1 MSANRD
7 TRLRFEQW
15 AKNPSCMANAVSAV
29 HNVRMSE
36 VAKCEGV
43 IPTFGQSPF
52 AIARGQTFE
61 RGLFRDRAKSL
72 FSALVKAEVLPPDRD
87 GFQDFRLRQQG
98 GPHRTLDDALAATVD
113 FFRRAG
119 KARSK
124 TELETLPG
132 LLAGPVVRI
141 PGGLMLPE
149 AILVID
155 VLVVQIVDQR
165 PLLMVGEIKTYPD
178 RAGYTDTSE
187 LATARAQAGVY
198 VHGIRVV
205 LGELRLADRIAVASS
220 GFLVLTRPGF
230 NQPSIRA
237 RESLEYQARRAERGF
252 ERLRAVAADLGG
264 STDPDIVI
272 PKIQASPTSYCEG
285 CLSFCDR
292 APTCHAAALKAG
304 DATVLGDDVAHFLG
318 AVSLHRGLELM
329 EGAKPANDAEKDLLA
344 RIEELRHEAT
354 E

>member
-1 MSANRD
+1 MSENRD

-15 AKNPSCMANAVSAV
+15 AKNPLCMANAVSAV

-36 VAKCEGV
+36 VAKHEGV
-43 IPTFGQSPF
+43 TPTFGQSPF

-61 RGLFRDRAKSL
+61 RALFRDRAKSL
-72 FSALVKAEVLPPDRD
+72 VVALLKAGVLPPDRS
-87 GFQDFRLRQQG
+87 GFKDFRLRQHG
-98 GPHRTLDDALAATVD
+98 GPHRNLDDALAATIEFLRQV
-113 FFRRAG
+113 A
-119 KARSK
+119 KARTK
-124 TELETLPG
+124 RELEQLPAV
-132 LLAGPVVRI
+132 LAGPVVRI

-155 VLVVQIVDQR
+155 VLAVQVVDLR

-178 RAGYTDTSE
+178 RAGYTDTGE

-205 LGELRLADRIAVASS
+205 LGELRLTDRISVSS
-220 GFLVLTRPGF
+220 TGFLVLTRPGF

-237 RESLEYQARRAERGF
+237 GESLEYQARRAERGF
-252 ERLRAVAADLGG
+252 EKLRAVAADLGG
-264 STDPDIVI
+264 STDPEVVI
-272 PKIQASPTSYCEG
+272 PKIRSSPTNYCEG

-292 APTCHAAALKAG
+292 AATCHAKALKDG
-304 DATVLGDDVAHFLG
+304 DATVLGDDVSHFLG
-318 AVSLHRGLELM
+318 TISLHRALELM
-329 EGAKPANDAEKDLLA
+329 DGVKPANDAEKDLVM
-344 RIEELRHEAT
+344 RIEDLRHEAA